1 MPPADF
7 VVEVSEDQIAQE
19 KRKARELRESQ
30 WWKNRRGEGV
40 CYYCKRRFSARELT
54 MDHIVPII
62 RGGKSVKSNVVPCC
76 KSCNS
81 KKHYLLPAEWQEY
94 MASLSNRPVDS

>member
-1 MPPADF
+1 MPAADF
-7 VVEVSEDQIAQE
+7 VVEVGEEEIARE
-19 KRKARELRESQ
+19 KQKARVLRESQ
-30 WWKNRRGEGV
+30 WWKNRRGEGL
-40 CYYCKRRFSARELT
+40 CYYCRRRFPARELT
-54 MDHIVPII
+54 MDHIVPIV

-94 MASLSNRPVDS
+94 MESLSTGRVDP

>member
-1 MPPADF
+1 MAPADF
-7 VVEVSEDQIAQE
+7 AVEVGEEEIARE
-19 KRKARELRESQ
+19 KQKARQLRESQ

-40 CYYCKRRFSARELT
+40 CYYCKRRFPARELT

-76 KSCNS
+76 KPCNS
-81 KKHYLLPAEWQEY
+81 KKQYLLPAEWQEY
-94 MASLSNRPVDS
+94 MVSLSRRRVEP